1 MTGILNII
9 AGSGQV
15 KNITPDVEY
24 LVVAGG
30 GGTASG
36 AAGGGGAG
44 GVRTATGYAIT
55 PNSAITVTVGAAGS
69 TFSNGSNSVFGTII
83 STGGG
88 SGGPQE
94 YGAPGNGGS
103 GGGAGINSY
112 IGGSGTGGSGIAGQG
127 YAGGNTTY
135 ISSYSDP
142 NVICGAGGGGAS
154 AVGGSYPYTYGA
166 VGRNGVVSSITG
178 ITYGRSEEH
187 TSNSSHSQQSRM
199 PSSA

>member
-69 TFSNGSNSVFGTII
+69 TFSNGSNSVFGTVI

-127 YAGGNTTY
+127 YAVGSEFQQPAGRFHRRRSRQTQDENSRDSRAWHDRGN
-135 ISSYSDP
+135 P
-142 NVICGAGGGGAS
+142 
-154 AVGGSYPYTYGA
+154 
-166 VGRNGVVSSITG
+166 
-178 ITYGRSEEH
+178 
-187 TSNSSHSQQSRM
+187 SRC
-199 PSSA
+199 